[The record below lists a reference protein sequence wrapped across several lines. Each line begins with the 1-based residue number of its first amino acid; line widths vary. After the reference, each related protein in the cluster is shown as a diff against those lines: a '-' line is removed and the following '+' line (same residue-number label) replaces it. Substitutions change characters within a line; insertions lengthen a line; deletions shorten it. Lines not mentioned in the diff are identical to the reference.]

1 MEEQRRCLACGEPI
15 YGRADKK
22 FCSDACRNSYHY
34 EQKQKQKESE
44 VVRKVNATLARN
56 YKTLTS
62 LNDKGKSFVSRKQLI
77 DAGFDFKV
85 FTGIYTTKT
94 GSTYYLVYDQ
104 AYLKK
109 EGDENMYLLVEF
121 KEKKA

>member
-1 MEEQRRCLACGEPI
+1 MEEQRRCLNCGEPI

-34 EQKQKQKESE
+34 EQKQTVSD
-44 VVRKVNATLARN
+44 VVKKTNAILARN
-56 YKTLTS
+56 YKTLS
-62 LNDKGKSFVSRKQLI
+62 ALNDKGKTSVTRKQLI
-77 DAGFDFKV
+77 DRSFDFKV

-109 EGDENMYLLVEF
+109 EGENDSYLLVEF
-121 KEKKA
+121 KER